1 MSETQFNVDF
11 NTNELVKY
19 LEEEFGTKVIS
30 YIRNNEID
38 GKAFLSLTRDRLKDS
53 KLSDKLQRDLLEK
66 VAEAMRSVSSTKCG
80 SKTPEAM
87 EVAK

>member
-1 MSETQFNVDF
+1 MSETQFNVDC
-11 NTNELVKY
+11 NTNELVEY

-30 YIRNNEID
+30 YIRKNEID

-53 KLSDKLQRDLLEK
+53 ELPDKFHRALLDK
-66 VAEAMRSVSSTKCG
+66 VAEAMRSLPSTKCG